1 MTELCAVI
9 TLATELDSDAL
20 HSYRQDINIVLT
32 MNSYESS
39 PVPAAM
45 SHRQLSKLL
54 QAASVE
60 NVRDDQNEENTL
72 GDELQAW
79 AEATRSLL
87 DSMSTSPEAM
97 TSQRT
102 PHQVMALGSLRTH
115 LMLGL
120 QALKAAGSQ

>member
-1 MTELCAVI
+1 MI

-20 HSYRQDINIVLT
+20 HSYRQDINTALT

-60 NVRDDQNEENTL
+60 DVRDDESEENIL
-72 GDELQAW
+72 GGELQAW
-79 AEATRSLL
+79 AEATQTLL
-87 DSMSTSPEAM
+87 ESMSTSPESM
-97 TSQRT
+97 ISQRT

-115 LMLGL
+115 LLFGL
-120 QALKAAGSQ
+120 QALKAAGFQ

>member
-1 MTELCAVI
+1 MI

-20 HSYRQDINIVLT
+20 HSYRQDINTALT

-60 NVRDDQNEENTL
+60 DVRDDESEENIL
-72 GDELQAW
+72 GGELQAW
-79 AEATRSLL
+79 AEATQTLL
-87 DSMSTSPEAM
+87 ESMSTSPESM

-115 LMLGL
+115 LLFGL
-120 QALKAAGSQ
+120 QALKAAGFQ

>member
-1 MTELCAVI
+1 MI

-20 HSYRQDINIVLT
+20 HSYRQDINTVLT

-60 NVRDDQNEENTL
+60 DVRDDESEENIL
-72 GDELQAW
+72 GGELQAW
-79 AEATRSLL
+79 AEATQTLL
-87 DSMSTSPEAM
+87 ESMSTSPESM

-115 LMLGL
+115 LLFGL
-120 QALKAAGSQ
+120 QALKAAGFQ

>member
-1 MTELCAVI
+1 M
-9 TLATELDSDAL
+9 D
-20 HSYRQDINIVLT
+20 SYRQDINLVLT
-32 MNSYESS
+32 MNSYESN

-60 NVRDDQNEENTL
+60 DVRDDQSEENLL

-79 AEATRSLL
+79 AEATQTLL
-87 DSMSTSPEAM
+87 DSMSTSPESM

-115 LMLGL
+115 LMFGL
-120 QALKAAGSQ
+120 QALKAACSQ

>member
-1 MTELCAVI
+1 MI

-20 HSYRQDINIVLT
+20 HSYRQDINTALT

-60 NVRDDQNEENTL
+60 DVRDDESEENIL
-72 GDELQAW
+72 GGELQAW
-79 AEATRSLL
+79 AEATQTLL
-87 DSMSTSPEAM
+87 ESMSTSPESM

-115 LMLGL
+115 LLFGL
-120 QALKAAGSQ
+120 QALKAASSQ